1 MGSSDILAIVIL
13 RPSGEL
19 IVAESLDLAV
29 DVNLLSGF
37 LAALKSFGRS
47 LLKDEVLDTIELGLY
62 RVFFET
68 AVIEKEEFFIVALA
82 SRRANIAGT
91 RPKLQKIKQEF
102 LTAKGELVVRGERGN
117 LTIFE
122 DFKPRIQEIVNEKV
136 VLLTA
141 AQKSQVLG
149 IFQRLYE
156 LSEYAIGA
164 VLLTQT
170 GDILQSFMAP
180 PDLESITRLLEG
192 RFLAGAK
199 LLKEIISVEDHGIVV
214 LIGSG
219 DLITAVMF
227 QSLCPLGT
235 AELFAR
241 RFADQIN
248 TVLKNPRKS

>member
-1 MGSSDILAIVIL
+1 MIHAMFIMRPTGEVLLAEAI
-13 RPSGEL
+13 ETD
-19 IVAESLDLAV
+19 ADTT
-29 DVNLLSGF
+29 LLSGF
-37 LAALKSFGRS
+37 IGALTSFGRA
-47 LLKDEVLDTIELGLY
+47 LLKDEGLDTVELGKY
-62 RVFFET
+62 RLFFEG
-68 AVIEKEEFFIVALA
+68 AQIEDQELLFVFLT
-82 SRRANIAGT
+82 SRSVNIAGT
-91 RPKLQKIKQEF
+91 RPKLQQIRKEF
-102 LTAKGELVVRGERGN
+102 LITKGEQIVRGEAGN
-117 LTIFE
+117 IAQFE
-122 DFKPRIQEIVNEKV
+122 DFKPRMREIVNAKI
-136 VLLTA
+136 VLLTP
-141 AQKSQVLG
+141 AQKNQILG

-180 PDLESITRLLEG
+180 ADLESITRLLEG

-199 LLKEIISVEDHGIVV
+199 VLKEIISVEDHGIVV
-214 LIGSG
+214 LIGWG

-248 TVLKNPRKS
+248 AIVKGARKA

>member
-1 MGSSDILAIVIL
+1 MINAIVIM
-13 RPSGEL
+13 RPSGEVL
-19 IVAESLDLAV
+19 VAESLETDV
-29 DVNLLSGF
+29 DSNLLSGF
-37 LAALKSFGRS
+37 FAAIMSFGRA
-47 LLKDEVLDTIELGLY
+47 LLKDEILDTIELGLY
-62 RVFFET
+62 RVFFES
-68 AVIEKEEFFIVALA
+68 AEIEGEEIFFVALA
-82 SRRANIAGT
+82 SRRENIAGI
-91 RPKLQKIKQEF
+91 RPKLHKIRNEF
-102 LTAKGELVVRGERGN
+102 LDIKGELVLRGERGN
-117 LTIFE
+117 LNQFE
-122 DFKPRIQEIVNEKV
+122 DFKPRIREIVDEKI

-170 GDILQSFMAP
+170 GEILQSFMAP

>member
-1 MGSSDILAIVIL
+1 M
-13 RPSGEL
+13 RPSGEVL
-19 IVAESLDLAV
+19 VGEALETDLDSS
-29 DVNLLSGF
+29 LLSGF
-37 LAALKSFGRS
+37 FAAITSFGRA
-47 LLKDEVLDTIELGLY
+47 LLKDEILDQIELGLY
-62 RVFFET
+62 RVFFES
-68 AVIEKEEFFIVALA
+68 AIVEGNEIFFVALA
-82 SRRANIAGT
+82 SRRANIAGI
-91 RPKLQKIKQEF
+91 RPKLHKIREEF
-102 LTAKGELVVRGERGN
+102 LIAKGGLVVRGEPGN
-117 LTIFE
+117 LSQFE
-122 DFKPRIQEIVNEKV
+122 DFKPRIREIVNEQV
-136 VLLTA
+136 VFLSP

-192 RFLAGAK
+192 RFLAGARS
-199 LLKEIISVEDHGIVV
+199 LKEIISVEDHGIVV

-219 DLITAVMF
+219 DLITAVQF

-248 TVLKNPRKS
+248 SILKNPRKS

>member
-1 MGSSDILAIVIL
+1 MINAIVIM
-13 RPSGEL
+13 RPSGEVL
-19 IVAESLDLAV
+19 VAESLATDV
-29 DVNLLSGF
+29 DSNLLSGF
-37 LAALKSFGRS
+37 FAAIASFGRK

-62 RVFFET
+62 RVFLES
-68 AVIEKEEFFIVALA
+68 ADVEGEEIFFVALA
-82 SRRANIAGT
+82 SRRENIAGI
-91 RPKLQKIKQEF
+91 RPKLHQIREEF
-102 LTAKGELVVRGERGN
+102 MAAKGELVVRGERGN
-117 LTIFE
+117 LDQFE
-122 DFKPRIQEIVNEKV
+122 DFKPRIREIVNEKI
-136 VLLTA
+136 VLVSSV
-141 AQKSQVLG
+141 QKSQVLG

-170 GDILQSFMAP
+170 GDIIQSFLAP

-199 LLKEIISVEDHGIVV
+199 MLKEIISVEDHGIVV

-248 TVLKNPRKS
+248 TVLKSQRKS

>member
-1 MGSSDILAIVIL
+1 MGSSDIHAIVIM
-13 RPSGEL
+13 RPSGEV
-19 IVAESLDLAV
+19 IVAESLDLAI

-37 LAALKSFGRS
+37 FAALTSFGRS

-68 AVIEKEEFFIVALA
+68 ASIEGEEFFIVALA

-91 RPKLQKIKQEF
+91 RPKLQKIKEDF
-102 LTAKGELVVRGERGN
+102 LAAKGDLVVRGEHGN

-122 DFKPRIQEIVNEKV
+122 DFKPRIREIVNEKV

-199 LLKEIISVEDHGIVV
+199 LIKEIISVEDHGIVV

>member
-1 MGSSDILAIVIL
+1 MGSSDIHAIVIM
-13 RPSGEL
+13 RPSGEV
-19 IVAESLDLAV
+19 IVADSLELAV

-37 LAALKSFGRS
+37 FAALTSFGRS

-68 AVIEKEEFFIVALA
+68 AQVEKEQIFIVALA

-102 LTAKGELVVRGERGN
+102 LAAKGDLVLHGERGN

-199 LLKEIISVEDHGIVV
+199 QLKEIISVEDHGIVV

-241 RFADQIN
+241 RFSDQI
-248 TVLKNPRKS
+248 TAILKTPRKS

>member
-1 MGSSDILAIVIL
+1 MINAIVIM
-13 RPSGEL
+13 RPSGEVL
-19 IVAESLDLAV
+19 VAEALETDV
-29 DVNLLSGF
+29 DSSLLSGF
-37 LAALKSFGRS
+37 FAAITSFGRA
-47 LLKDEVLDTIELGLY
+47 LLKDEILDTIELGLY
-62 RVFFET
+62 RVFFES
-68 AVIEKEEFFIVALA
+68 AVVEKEEIFFVALA
-82 SRRANIAGT
+82 SRRENIAGI
-91 RPKLQKIKQEF
+91 RPKLHQIRQDF
-102 LTAKGELVVRGERGN
+102 LLAKGELVVRGERGN
-117 LTIFE
+117 LNQFE
-122 DFKPRIQEIVNEKV
+122 DFKTRIREIVDEKV
-136 VLLTA
+136 VLLTP

-199 LLKEIISVEDHGIVV
+199 FLKEIISVEDHGIVV